1 MTPLVEFLAAVR
13 RVVVRRELAAAS
25 LWSLA
30 ALGGLSVVAAGLAG
44 WSLRGDLAR
53 PVWLLAAALTGAG
66 VVLHGHR
73 RARMLAGTPHRT
85 AGTIAQIR
93 RPLIFGAGA
102 DPPTPRD
109 VSLRRE
115 ILGAAELMLADPR
128 NHAGSDDLAA
138 LFVEQVG
145 RETRRYDPRLAAPP
159 ARVRAPALAASLAL
173 LLGAALAGSPEFARG
188 IDLLIAGADGR
199 PEPPPEP
206 VWSALSLTLRAPF
219 HSGRPPRHLVNPS
232 GALRSLAG
240 TEVDV
245 ELAARRPAAA
255 IRLTIVH
262 EPGDPPPPPAEV
274 LDMTLGP
281 DGKWRG
287 RFTLRGPGSWH
298 VVAEPEDGGP
308 PLHAAAMP
316 LELEPDEA
324 PEVEL
329 LPLPR
334 SRSDPSELDAVDL
347 RFKARDDF
355 GLASAALVFEGEDG
369 AQQRLDAGAPPARAR
384 AWNHR
389 YTWDLRGLPVKDRG
403 QLTYWIEVRDND
415 PGLGLVPLPEPPGKV
430 ARSARM
436 TLKIRDQ
443 EAEHAENLA
452 DLAALRDAA
461 VDLLAGRM
469 VAEEPE
475 LARAAPAAPAAPEA
489 APPTLPLDLDALDR
503 PAGSDAALHRGLAEL
518 RGLLAAS
525 EALLAALSAAIDGL
539 SVDTLAP
546 KRDAAALI
554 AIHKRLIEIHRREAA
569 AHAELPRG
577 AEYERPAALPGAL
590 TKLGA
595 LNREQRAQLEDEIIR
610 LDDLVDDGMLAQVEQ
625 LVARL
630 QASQQKLVDLLE
642 KLRAGD
648 ESVRGEIEQLQ
659 QRIREDLRR
668 LAEARARLDKEVGR
682 EFLNVDAFER
692 MAEQVRQQD
701 VSEQLRSGD
710 VEGALR
716 RARDVL
722 GELQRLRRGVQDRM
736 SDRPDVAIS
745 PEERAKLELT
755 RELSRLQDEETGL
768 RSESRALHER
778 WRQHAGAQPLDPAT
792 AQQAARQA
800 VALEKQLAPINDA
813 RLGRDARRALEDAR
827 EQLARL
833 QGELA
838 GDAPKALPAAE
849 AAREAARALE
859 RALAG
864 AGEGS
869 SEKRQLGPARE
880 QGQRLSDLLGGAL
893 PGPDAGLDEGE
904 RGRLG
909 QLSEQQLA
917 LQRRAEELM
926 RGPNAGYMPEP
937 GKEAMRGATREM
949 ESSAGE
955 LARRRPGSAL
965 DRQAGALGGLQRA
978 IESLRDSSAAPQA
991 SYSPDEASTETER
1004 DRSLRDELMEAMKE
1018 RAPEGFRDSVERYY
1032 EELLR

>member
-13 RVVVRRELAAAS
+13 RVVVRRELAAAA

-53 PVWLLAAALTGAG
+53 PLWLLAAALTGAG
-66 VVLHGHR
+66 VVLHGLR
-73 RARMLAGTPHRT
+73 RARTLAGTPHRT

-93 RPLIFGAGA
+93 RPLILGAGA

-109 VSLRRE
+109 VSRRRE

-128 NHAGSDDLAA
+128 NHAGSEDLAA
-138 LFVEQVG
+138 LFVEQIG
-145 RETRRYDPRLAAPP
+145 LETRHYDPRLAAPP

-206 VWSALSLTLRAPF
+206 VWSSLSITLRAPS

-240 TEVDV
+240 TEAAV
-245 ELAARRPAAA
+245 ELTARRPAAA

-274 LDMTLGP
+274 VDMTLGP
-281 DGKWRG
+281 DDRWRAS
-287 RFTLRGPGSWH
+287 FTLRGPGSWH

-308 PLHAAAMP
+308 PLRAAAMP
-316 LELEPDEA
+316 LEVEPDEA

-369 AQQRLDAGAPPARAR
+369 VQQRLDAGAPPARAR
-384 AWNHR
+384 AWSHR

-469 VAEEPE
+469 IAEEPE
-475 LARAAPAAPAAPEA
+475 LARAAATAAAAPD
-489 APPTLPLDLDALDR
+489 APPPPPLPFDLDAPGR
-503 PAGSDAALHRGLAEL
+503 PAPDAAPYRALAEL

-525 EALLAALSAAIDGL
+525 EALLAALSAAIDAL

-546 KRDAAALI
+546 KRDAAVLI
-554 AIHKRLIEIHRREAA
+554 AIHKRLIDLHRREAA
-569 AHAELPRG
+569 THAELPRG
-577 AEYERPAALPGAL
+577 AEFERPAALPGAL
-590 TKLGA
+590 TKIGA
-595 LNREQRAQLEDEIIR
+595 INREQRAQLEDEIIR

-736 SDRPDVAIS
+736 SDRPDVALT
-745 PEERAKLELT
+745 PEQRAKLELT

-778 WRQHAGAQPLDPAT
+778 WRQQAGAQPLDPAT

-800 VALEKQLAPINDA
+800 AALEKQLAPINDA
-813 RLGRDARRALEDAR
+813 RLGREGRRALEDAR

-864 AGEGS
+864 TGEGS
-869 SEKRQLGPARE
+869 PERRQLGPARE
-880 QGQRLSDLLGGAL
+880 QGQRLSDLLGGTL
-893 PGPDAGLDEGE
+893 PGPEAGLSEGE
-904 RGRLG
+904 KGRLG

-937 GKEAMRGATREM
+937 GKEAMRGAIGEM
-949 ESSAGE
+949 EGSAGD
-955 LARRRPGSAL
+955 LARRRPGPAL
-965 DRQAGALGGLQRA
+965 DRQGSALGGLQRA

-1018 RAPEGFRDSVERYY
+1018 RAPEGFHDSVERYY